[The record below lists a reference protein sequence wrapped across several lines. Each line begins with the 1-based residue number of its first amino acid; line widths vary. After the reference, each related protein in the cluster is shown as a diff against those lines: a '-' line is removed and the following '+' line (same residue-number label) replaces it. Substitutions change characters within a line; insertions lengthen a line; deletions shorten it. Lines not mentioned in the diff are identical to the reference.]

1 MPPPDLLSH
10 APAVRLDAAQLKQTL
25 TFAFASGVPSTV
37 FAELLESAAL
47 PASSW
52 EPRSFA
58 EELFLSELVAG
69 SMKVT
74 IGGRAYAVDR
84 KNLERILARPP
95 TDRKVVE
102 FRRRIM
108 AELAEAPALRRDLEA
123 IYVVLYQFRTLLETP
138 PLARRLDASRRRL
151 DILAAVKTAVD
162 AMGDAFDQS
171 KTGLIRLREFGERTK
186 TSEAYRRL
194 RDLLDYEENFSTLD
208 VRVRLGIDGRV
219 RGLEMLAVKENE
231 SNWFYASPPGRFLA
245 RLSSFFRGY
254 RFSEQ
259 ELLAR
264 LIDGVFEGLEDE
276 LVQLFQLIG
285 DLEFYLAGLAFRDLA
300 QAHGLGVCLPDL
312 VSPARMRGAEA
323 PKRTL
328 RALFNPLLLAQGVD
342 VVPCDLVT
350 ARHDMTV
357 IVTGPNSG
365 GKTRLLQSVAVAQM
379 LGQSGFFVPAR
390 EATLGV
396 APGLFVSLIEEA
408 TADQSEGRLGMELI
422 RIRLLFEKLKVGSM
436 VVLDEL
442 CSGTNPSEG
451 EEIFELVI
459 SLLSELEPQTFIT
472 THFLQLAARIAAH
485 PPVPKLA
492 FFQVELDQHQF
503 STYRFIPGVAQT
515 SLAHRTAA
523 RLGVTRE
530 ELLALC
536 EASKR
541 AHRAREDD
549 DAPPDEED
557 PPRPE
562 AANNQPPRPEVANN
576 QPPRPEVAN
585 NQGEVSVDHKVRASA
600 PEMPNK

>member
-10 APAVRLDAAQLKQTL
+10 SPAIRVDAAQLKQTL
-25 TFAFASGVPSTV
+25 TFAFASGVPGTA
-37 FAELLESAAL
+37 FAQLLESANL
-47 PASSW
+47 PASTW

-58 EELFLSELVAG
+58 DELFVAELVAG
-69 SMKVT
+69 AMKVK
-74 IGGRAYAVDR
+74 IGGHAYAIDR
-84 KNLERILARPP
+84 KNLERILGRPP
-95 TDRKVVE
+95 SDRKVVE

-108 AELAEAPALRRDLEA
+108 AELAGTPVLRRDLEA
-123 IYVVLYQFRTLLETP
+123 VYVALYQFRTLLETP
-138 PLARRLDASRRRL
+138 PLARHLDASRRRL
-151 DILAAVKTAVD
+151 DILAAAKTAVD
-162 AMGDAFDQS
+162 VMGESFAES
-171 KTGLIRLREFGERTK
+171 KTGLARLREFGERTK
-186 TSEAYRRL
+186 ASEAYRRL
-194 RDLLDYEENFSTLD
+194 RDLLDYEENLSTLD

-219 RGLEMLAVKENE
+219 RALEMLAVKENE
-231 SNWFYASPPGRFLA
+231 SNWFYASATGRFFA
-245 RLSSFFRGY
+245 KLSSLFRGY

-300 QAHGLGVCLPDL
+300 EAQGLGVCLPEL
-312 VSPARMRGAEA
+312 VWPARLRVTEA

-328 RALFNPLLLAQGVD
+328 RALFNPLLLAQGVE

-350 ARHDMTV
+350 ACHDMTV

-365 GKTRLLQSVAVAQM
+365 GKTRLLQSVAFAQL

-422 RIRLLFEKLKVGSM
+422 RIRSLFEKLKVGSM

-451 EEIFELVI
+451 EEIFELVVT
-459 SLLSELEPQTFIT
+459 LLGELSPQAFIT

-503 STYRFIPGVAQT
+503 STYRFLPGVAQT

-530 ELLALC
+530 ELLALI

-541 AHRAREDD
+541 AHRAREEDD
-549 DAPPDEED
+549 DRDEEAS
-557 PPRPE
+557 P
-562 AANNQPPRPEVANN
+562 
-576 QPPRPEVAN
+576 
-585 NQGEVSVDHKVRASA
+585 EVSVDHKVRASA
-600 PEMPNK
+600 TEMPSK